1 MPEQHLGISQ
11 QTLVSNNGDQALSAK
26 KWPQY
31 TASLASTLGALAAGM
46 VLAWSSSAGDKGI
59 ELQKVYGV
67 PVSEEEFSWIG
78 SISTLGAG
86 AICIPIG
93 ILADF
98 IGRKT
103 SMLLMVVFFSV
114 GWLLIIFADSVAMFC
129 IGRFITGL
137 SSGAFCVAAPMY
149 AAEIAEKE
157 IRGTLGAFFQLL
169 LTVGILLSYI
179 LGNYV
184 DIRELSIISAVVP
197 LIFFAIFVF
206 MPESPIYYLKKGD
219 EDSARKSL
227 IRLRGAHYDADG
239 ELQAHKNA
247 MEEDS
252 KNMAPFWTVAKSRAT
267 IKAFIIAYGL
277 MLFQQ
282 LSGVN
287 AVIFYTSSIFGKAG
301 SSLSS
306 GSSTMIVGAMQVV
319 AAFVSSLVVDR
330 AGRKILLLV
339 SIIFMCLSSCT
350 LGVYFYL
357 DDHAERATVDSITWL
372 PLVSVCVFIIMFNMG
387 FGPVPW
393 TMVGELFA
401 PEVKSVV
408 AGSACLFNWLLAFI
422 VTKFFSNLST
432 GMGLGPTFW
441 LFSGICLIGCAFVG
455 ILVPE
460 TKGKSLEQIQRELN
474 GL

>member
-1 MPEQHLGISQ
+1 MTEQHVGISQ
-11 QTLVSNNGDQALSAK
+11 QTLVSNNGEQGVRAK
-26 KWPQY
+26 RLPQY

-46 VLAWSSSAGDKGI
+46 VLGWSSSAGDNGVK
-59 ELQKVYGV
+59 LQQVYGI
-67 PVSEEEFSWIG
+67 PITENEFSWIS
-78 SISTLGAG
+78 SISTLGSA

-98 IGRKT
+98 IGRKH
-103 SMLLMVVFFSV
+103 SMLLMVVLFSL
-114 GWLLIIFADSVAMFC
+114 GWLLIIFANSVTMFC
-129 IGRFITGL
+129 IGRFVTGL
-137 SSGAFCVAAPMY
+137 SGGAFCVAAPMY

-157 IRGTLGAFFQLL
+157 IRGTLGAYFQLL
-169 LTVGILLSYI
+169 LTTGILLSYI
-179 LGNYV
+179 LGNFV
-184 DIRELSIISAVVP
+184 DMRVLSIISGIVP
-197 LIFFAIFVF
+197 LIFFAVF
-206 MPESPIYYLKKGD
+206 ILMPESPIYYLKKGND
-219 EDSARKSL
+219 DLARKNL
-227 IRLRGAHYDADG
+227 IRLRGAQYDVDG
-239 ELQAHKNA
+239 ELQIHKNA

-252 KNMAPFWTVAKSRAT
+252 KNMVPFWTVAKSRAT

-287 AVIFYTSSIFGKAG
+287 AVIFYTNSIFQKAG
-301 SSLSS
+301 SSLDS
-306 GSSTMIVGAMQVV
+306 GYSTIIVGAMQVA

-330 AGRKILLLV
+330 VGRKILLLM
-339 SIIFMCLSSCT
+339 SIIFMCITSCA
-350 LGVYFYL
+350 LAVYFYL
-357 DDHAERATVDSITWL
+357 DKNADRETVNSITWL

-393 TMVGELFA
+393 TMVGEIFA

-408 AGSACLFNWLLAFI
+408 AGSACLFNWILAFI
-422 VTKFFSNLST
+422 VTKFFNDLTT
-432 GMGLGPTFW
+432 GIGLDATFW
-441 LFSGICLIGCAFVG
+441 LFSGICLIGCTFVI